1 LNSLNIISSNI
12 ISGDINNIQSGE
24 AVIGSRLASSLRLY
38 PGDNIT
44 LLSPRGIS
52 SPFGTIPRSLSF
64 DVKGVFEIGMTDY
77 DGSVV
82 FLNIEDARKF
92 LNLGEVYGVIEVM
105 LSDADKS
112 LVVKDEIDLKLKKY
126 NVYSRDWRET
136 NASLAEAMMVE
147 KNVMLLVLSLILIIA
162 GINIA
167 SGLVMLIKD
176 KGREISILRAMG
188 MSKLKASRV
197 FIISGLKIGFS
208 ATFWGV
214 LAGVLISPY
223 VEEIRLTLSY
233 IFQVTFFNPEFY
245 FLSQLPSEL
254 KISDVTLVSLMS
266 ILMSLL
272 STIYPSY
279 RAIARDPVEAL
290 RNE

>member
-1 LNSLNIISSNI
+1 MFFRYVSISNDSNFNFFTHI
-12 ISGDINNIQSGE
+12 F
-24 AVIGSRLASSLRLY
+24 Y
-38 PGDNIT
+38 
-44 LLSPRGIS
+44 
-52 SPFGTIPRSLSF
+52 
-64 DVKGVFEIGMTDY
+64 
-77 DGSVV
+77 V
-82 FLNIEDARKF
+82 FLNIDDARQI
-92 LNLGEVYGVIEVM
+92 LNLENVYGVIEVI
-105 LSDADKS
+105 LSDADTS
-112 LVVKDEIDLKLKKY
+112 LLVKDKIDLKLDDY

-136 NASLAEAMMVE
+136 NSSLAEAMMVE

-167 SGLVMLIKD
+167 SGLVMLVKD

-188 MSKLKASRV
+188 MSKFSASRI
-197 FIISGLKIGFS
+197 FIISGLKIGFF

-223 VEEIRLTLSY
+223 VEEIRLIFSY

-245 FLSQLPSEL
+245 FLSKLPSEL
-254 KISDVTLVSLMS
+254 KFSDVVMIGSISMIMS
-266 ILMSLL
+266 FL

-279 RAIARDPVEAL
+279 RVIARDPVEAL

>member
-1 LNSLNIISSNI
+1 
-12 ISGDINNIQSGE
+12 
-24 AVIGSRLASSLRLY
+24 
-38 PGDNIT
+38 
-44 LLSPRGIS
+44 
-52 SPFGTIPRSLSF
+52 
-64 DVKGVFEIGMTDY
+64 
-77 DGSVV
+77 
-82 FLNIEDARKF
+82 
-92 LNLGEVYGVIEVM
+92 
-105 LSDADKS
+105 
-112 LVVKDEIDLKLKKY
+112 
-126 NVYSRDWRET
+126 
-136 NASLAEAMMVE
+136 
-147 KNVMLLVLSLILIIA
+147 
-162 GINIA
+162 
-167 SGLVMLIKD
+167 MLIKD